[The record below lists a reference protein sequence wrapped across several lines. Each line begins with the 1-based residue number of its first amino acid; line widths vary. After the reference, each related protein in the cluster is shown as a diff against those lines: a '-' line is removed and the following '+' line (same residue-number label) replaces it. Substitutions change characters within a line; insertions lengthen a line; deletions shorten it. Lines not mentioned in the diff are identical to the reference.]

1 MMSPRPRSRA
11 SDVAA
16 HPVAT
21 GRETTAATGGA
32 REALLVFPPGA
43 EAGEIAAAFAARGFE
58 VRSTDRLPAAENA
71 HPAPPALLVVDS
83 TLLPR
88 APGAAA
94 AWSTGRRHS
103 LLVVLEDAAEP
114 VETGPAARRLE
125 RPISSRAFVE
135 YCELA
140 LRDHDADRRASILL
154 GASQD
159 LRTVLDASD
168 QLYLLL
174 DETARIVLANRAAY
188 VIASEFCQK
197 PLVLGARAFS
207 MLRPELRRLARPH
220 FAAAAAGET
229 VKAEV
234 MVRDLAGRPRCISV
248 TYSPV
253 IDDDGAVRHVCFRAR
268 DISQHRQAE
277 ENLRASRSRL
287 QALFDHSHDA
297 ILLADDTGAYVD
309 ANPAAC
315 ALLGY
320 QRGELLAL
328 GVADVFASSDR
339 TWARQAW
346 NEFLERGDQHGECR
360 LLRKDGAIVRADYSA
375 IARIQPGLHLS
386 ILRDLTEKHTLKSQ
400 LLRQQ
405 RLESVGRLASGVAH
419 DLNNILTPILM
430 APAMLRPHIWDA
442 GARMLLES
450 VENAAR
456 RGSTVVRHLL
466 AFSRSEPGEKVR
478 LDLQKV
484 VRDARAML
492 QESLPKSV
500 TLEFALS
507 AGEFPVLGDAT
518 QLQQVVVNLALNGV
532 DAMPRGGRLV
542 FGVESVAIPPEEA
555 RRDPEVS
562 AGRHVVLT
570 IADHGHGIAP
580 ENLDKVFDPFFTTK
594 PFGQGSGMGLSVVLG
609 IVRGHGGFA
618 RVSSRVGVGT
628 LVKIFLPWHDD
639 AASPVGSTPPPRPA
653 ASVRDSGHSVLV
665 VDDESDVRDI
675 VRMILAREGY
685 RVTCADGADAAFSQ
699 LKANGG
705 RVDLVITDLA
715 MPGVSG
721 AQFIERLRK
730 QRREVPVLVMTGT
743 DLVQF
748 LPDSV
753 RELTQ
758 GVLLKPFDTNSLLAS
773 VREAIASGV

>member
-1 MMSPRPRSRA
+1 M
-11 SDVAA
+11 
-16 HPVAT
+16 
-21 GRETTAATGGA
+21 
-32 REALLVFPPGA
+32 FPPGA

-58 VRSTDRLPAAENA
+58 VRSTGRLPAAENA

-197 PLVLGARAFS
+197 PLVLGERAFS
-207 MLRPELRRLARPH
+207 LLRPELRRLARPH

-253 IDDDGAVRHVCFRAR
+253 IDADGAVRHVCFRAR

-386 ILRDLTEKHTLKSQ
+386 ILRDLTEKHTLQSQ

>member
-1 MMSPRPRSRA
+1 MTSPRTSSRA
-11 SDVAA
+11 SDFATE
-16 HPVAT
+16 PVAR
-21 GRETTAATGGA
+21 GRRTEPEASSP
-32 REALLVFPPGA
+32 REALLVFPPGP
-43 EAGEIAAAFAARGFE
+43 EAGAIAAAFAAHGFN
-58 VRSTDRLPAAENA
+58 VRSTDRLPAAEKP
-71 HPAPPALLVVDS
+71 HTPAPDVLVVDS
-83 TLLPR
+83 TLLPH

-94 AWSTGRRHS
+94 AWCAGRARS
-103 LLVVLEDAAEP
+103 VLVILEDSAAP
-114 VETGPAARRLE
+114 IDAAPGFSRLE
-125 RPISSRAFVE
+125 RPISPRSLVSH
-135 YCELA
+135 CELA
-140 LRDHDADRRASILL
+140 LRERAADRRAEILH
-154 GASQD
+154 GDNRD

-174 DETARIVLANRAAY
+174 DHSARIELANRVAF
-188 VIASEFCQK
+188 VIASEFCEK
-197 PLVLGARAFS
+197 PLVLGERALAL
-207 MLRPELRRLARPH
+207 LRPELRRLARPH

-229 VKAEV
+229 IKTEIV
-234 MVRDLAGRPRCISV
+234 VRDLAGTSRCISV
-248 TYSPV
+248 IYSPV
-253 IDDDGAVRHVCFRAR
+253 FDAHGVVRHVCFRAR
-268 DISQHRQAE
+268 DISIRRHAE
-277 ENLRASRSRL
+277 ENLRASQSRL

-297 ILLADDTGAYVD
+297 ILLADDAGCYVD

-320 QRGELLAL
+320 QRKELLAL
-328 GVADVFASSDR
+328 TVADVFAASDR
-339 TWARQAW
+339 TWASQAW
-346 NEFLERGDQHGECR
+346 GEFLERGNQHGECR
-360 LLRKDGAIVRADYSA
+360 LFRKDGAIVRADYSA

-386 ILRDLTEKHTLKSQ
+386 IVRDLTEKHTLQAQ

-430 APAMLRPHIWDA
+430 APAMLRPHIGDA

-456 RGSTVVRHLL
+456 RGSTVVRQLL

-500 TLEFALS
+500 TLEFSRS

-542 FGVESVAIPPEEA
+542 FGVESIAIPSEEA
-555 RRDPEVS
+555 RRDPEIS

-628 LVKIFLPWHDD
+628 LVKIFLPWHDE
-639 AASPVGSTPPPRPA
+639 AAAPADSTPPLRTAAPA
-653 ASVRDSGHSVLV
+653 RDSGHSGLV

-753 RELTQ
+753 RDLTQ
-758 GVLLKPFDTNSLLAS
+758 GVLSKPFDANSLLAS
-773 VREAIASGV
+773 VRGAIASGV

>member
-1 MMSPRPRSRA
+1 MISPRPRSRA
-11 SDVAA
+11 SDVVAE
-16 HPVAT
+16 PVAT
-21 GRETTAATGGA
+21 GQETAVATAGA

-43 EAGEIAAAFAARGFE
+43 EAGEIAAAFAARGFV
-58 VRSTDRLPAAENA
+58 VRSTDRLPAVEEV
-71 HPAPPALLVVDS
+71 HPAPPALLVVES

-114 VETGPAARRLE
+114 AETGPAARRLE
-125 RPISSRAFVE
+125 RPISSRALVE

-140 LRDHDADRRASILL
+140 LRDHDAERRASILL
-154 GASQD
+154 GANQD
-159 LRTVLDASD
+159 LRTVLDVSD

-174 DETARIVLANRAAY
+174 DEAARIKLANRAAY
-188 VIASEFCQK
+188 VIVSEFCQK
-197 PLVLGARAFS
+197 PLVLGERAFS
-207 MLRPELRRLARPH
+207 LLGPELRRLVRPH
-220 FAAAAAGET
+220 FAAAAGGET
-229 VKAEV
+229 VRAEV
-234 MVRDLAGRPRCISV
+234 MVRDLAGRPRFISV
-248 TYSPV
+248 TYGPV
-253 IDDDGAVRHVCFRAR
+253 IDADGAVRHVCFRAR
-268 DISQHRQAE
+268 DISQRRQAE
-277 ENLRASRSRL
+277 ENLRASQSRL

-297 ILLADDTGAYVD
+297 ILLADDAGAYVD

-320 QRGELLAL
+320 QRRELLTL

-386 ILRDLTEKHTLKSQ
+386 ILRDLTEKHTLQSQ
-400 LLRQQ
+400 LLRQH

-430 APAMLRPHIWDA
+430 APAMLRPHIGDA

-456 RGSTVVRHLL
+456 RGSTVVRQLL
-466 AFSRSEPGEKVR
+466 AFSRSEPGAKVR

-484 VRDARAML
+484 VRDACAML

-500 TLEFALS
+500 TLEFARS

-562 AGRHVVLT
+562 AGRHVVVT

-618 RVSSRVGVGT
+618 RVSSRLGVGT
-628 LVKIFLPWHDD
+628 LVKIFLPWRDD
-639 AASPVGSTPPPRPA
+639 AASPDDSMPPLRPA
-653 ASVRDSGHSVLV
+653 ASARGSGHSVLV

-721 AQFIERLRK
+721 AQFIQRLRK

-758 GVLLKPFDTNSLLAS
+758 GVLSKPFDSKTLLAL

>member
-1 MMSPRPRSRA
+1 MTAPSPSPRVP
-11 SDVAA
+11 DGAA
-16 HPVAT
+16 DAVP
-21 GRETTAATGGA
+21 GWGSGPDEAAP
-32 REALLVFPPGA
+32 REALLVLPPGP
-43 EAGEIAAAFAARGFE
+43 EAGSIAAAFAARGFN
-58 VRSTDRLPAAENA
+58 VRSTARPPAAERPNG
-71 HPAPPALLVVDS
+71 PAPALIVVDS
-83 TLLPR
+83 CLLPR
-88 APGAAA
+88 GAATADTWISGRPRSTVVILDDPSVAPGI
-94 AWSTGRRHS
+94 TG
-103 LLVVLEDAAEP
+103 L
-114 VETGPAARRLE
+114 ARRLE
-125 RPISSRAFVE
+125 KPVSACALVE

-140 LRDHDADRRASILL
+140 LHARLAERRSRALL
-154 GASQD
+154 DSWENLA
-159 LRTVLDASD
+159 TVIDASD

-174 DETARIVLANRAAY
+174 DPSARIELANRAAF
-188 VIASEFCQK
+188 VIAAEFLKK
-197 PLVLGARAFS
+197 PLVLGGRLFTLLS
-207 MLRPELRRLARPH
+207 PEIRRLARPH
-220 FAAAAAGET
+220 FAAAVAGTPVRDEIT
-229 VKAEV
+229 VL
-234 MVRDLAGRPRCISV
+234 DLAGRPRSV
-248 TYSPV
+248 SVSYSPV
-253 IDDDGAVRHVCFRAR
+253 LDGSGVVRHVCFRAR
-268 DISQHRQAE
+268 DISVRRQAE
-277 ENLRASRSRL
+277 ENLRASQSRL
-287 QALFDHSHDA
+287 QALFDNSHDA
-297 ILLADDTGAYVD
+297 ILLADDSGAYVD

-320 QRGELLAL
+320 ERRELLAL
-328 GVADVFASSDR
+328 SVADIFASSDR
-339 TWARQAW
+339 SWARQAW
-346 NEFLERGDQHGECR
+346 GEFLEHGVQNGECR

-375 IARIQPGLHLS
+375 IARIQPGIHLS
-386 ILRDLTEKHTLKSQ
+386 ILRDLTEKHTLQAQ

-430 APAMLRPHIWDA
+430 APAMLRPHIGDA

-456 RGSTVVRHLL
+456 RGSTVVRQLL

-500 TLEFALS
+500 ALEFARS

-532 DAMPRGGRLV
+532 DAMPKGGRLV
-542 FGVESVAIPPEEA
+542 FGVEAVEIQPEEA

-580 ENLDKVFDPFFTTK
+580 EHLDKVFDPFFTTK

-618 RVSSRVGVGT
+618 RMTSRVGVGT
-628 LVKIFLPWHDD
+628 LVKVFIPWHDD
-639 AASPVGSTPPPRPA
+639 SGPPTDSTPPLKLAGAR
-653 ASVRDSGHSVLV
+653 RDAGHAVLV
-665 VDDESDVRDI
+665 VDDEADVRDI

-685 RVTCADGADAAFSQ
+685 RVTCADGADAAFGQ

-748 LPDSV
+748 LPDTV
-753 RELTQ
+753 RDLTQ
-758 GVLLKPFDTNSLLAS
+758 GVLSKPFDANSLLAA
-773 VREAIASGV
+773 VRGAIATGA